1 MQNVPKL
8 VLKRL
13 QEPVPGAEPHPDA
26 DLLTAFAEQSLAGR
40 ERDLVMQH
48 LAVCGDCRDVVT
60 LALPASEITSPT
72 DSPRSAGISS
82 FAWPVLRWGALAAGI
97 LAVASVGVL
106 QYTHRHQEKIVASNL
121 VRNNLM
127 QNDSRQK
134 KEPLSSP
141 LAQRALPPVAP
152 TMETADKKT
161 SAQELVSKAR
171 PFFSGA
177 SQGRSAR
184 IGGGSGG
191 GMAVGASPVSTGAN
205 RVLPSRDTASPQAL
219 EATLQ
224 APNAAPDI
232 RQQVRVGTSS
242 TVVEVQSMAVPADS
256 VVGGPQNQLA
266 HNQADLPVVD
276 LSVADLSVKDLPV
289 KDRNVTNLDVVKAKD
304 PVAPQPATASP
315 SRTVQISSS
324 VMVRVPSRWA
334 VTPSG
339 ALQRSFD
346 GGNTWENVVPTLFP
360 ARAAD
365 RNGALQSGVQ
375 RAAENAARDNK
386 EQEVVPAPSPK
397 LTFRAVA
404 ASGLEVWAGASD
416 GGLYHT
422 SDGGNRWARV
432 IPSEAGTFLTGEIA
446 SIEFSD
452 PQHGKVAT
460 STAELW
466 TTSDAGQRWH
476 KQP

>member
-1 MQNVPKL
+1 MQNVPKF
-8 VLKRL
+8 VLKHL
-13 QEPVPGAEPHPDA
+13 QEPVPGAESHPDA
-26 DLLTAFAEQSLAGR
+26 DLLTAFAEQSLGGR
-40 ERDLVMQH
+40 ERALVMEH
-48 LAVCGDCRDVVT
+48 LAICGECRDVVT

-72 DSPRSAGISS
+72 DSPRGAGIGW

-127 QNDSRQK
+127 QNNSRQK
-134 KEPLSSP
+134 EESLSP
-141 LAQRALPPVAP
+141 QTAQQALPPAVP

-161 SAQELVSKAR
+161 SAHELASKAR

-177 SQGRSAR
+177 GRSAR

-205 RVLPSRDTASPQAL
+205 RVLPNRDTASPQAL

-224 APNAAPDI
+224 APNAAPEI
-232 RQQVRVGTSS
+232 RRQVRVGTSS

-256 VVGGPQNQLA
+256 VVGSPQNQLA
-266 HNQADLPVVD
+266 QNQA
-276 LSVADLSVKDLPV
+276 DLPV
-289 KDRNVTNLDVVKAKD
+289 KDRNVSNLDVVKAKD
-304 PVAPQPATASP
+304 PVVPQPATASP
-315 SRTVQISSS
+315 SQPFQISSS

-346 GGNTWENVVPTLFP
+346 GGNTWENVVPNLFP

-365 RNGALQSGVQ
+365 RRGALQSGVQ
-375 RAAENAARDNK
+375 RAAENAAQDTK
-386 EQEVVPAPSPK
+386 DEEVVPAPSPE

-404 ASGLEVWAGASD
+404 ASGLEVWAGTAD
-416 GGLYHT
+416 GALYHT

-432 IPSEAGTFLTGEIA
+432 IPSEAGTILSGEIA
-446 SIEFSD
+446 SIQFSD

-466 TTSDAGQRWH
+466 TTSDGGQSWH